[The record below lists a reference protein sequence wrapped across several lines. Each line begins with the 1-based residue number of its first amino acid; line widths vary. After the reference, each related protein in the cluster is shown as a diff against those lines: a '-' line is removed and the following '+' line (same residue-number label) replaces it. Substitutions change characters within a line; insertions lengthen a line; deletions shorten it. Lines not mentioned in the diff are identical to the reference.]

1 MTAAPRV
8 LAAPALLLTT
18 FALLATSCAGTPRTL
33 TYHQVRSDRMS
44 GARLSYSVWV
54 PPDFRDGERLPLREH
69 DQSPPAV
76 TPGSL
81 AAGPDAR

>member
-44 GARLSYSVWV
+44 GARLSYSGWAS
-54 PPDFRDGERLPLREH
+54 R
-69 DQSPPAV
+69 
-76 TPGSL
+76 
-81 AAGPDAR
+81 